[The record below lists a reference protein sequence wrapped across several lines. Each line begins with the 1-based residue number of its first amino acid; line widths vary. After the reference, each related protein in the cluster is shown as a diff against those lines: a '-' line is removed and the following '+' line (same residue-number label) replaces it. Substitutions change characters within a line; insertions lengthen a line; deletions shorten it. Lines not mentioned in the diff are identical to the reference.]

1 MLRPNVVASG
11 SLNETTI
18 PLFPSNLAITLPGVG
33 NNTVL
38 VFTSVNAFLI
48 SASVLAVVNFCIKT
62 PLNLS
67 VISSAEKVTADL
79 PLTFLVVLP
88 IAKSKGFDNSFATPT
103 SICSPVATSKYLHVP
118 SCITSKAFFLS
129 ASDVPQPTENNVL
142 PASPNVSVALF
153 DLLY

>member
-18 PLFPSNLAITLPGVG
+18 PLLPPSNLDIILPGVG

-67 VISSAEKVTADL
+67 VNSSAEKVTADL
-79 PLTFLVVLP
+79 PSTF
-88 IAKSKGFDNSFATPT
+88 
-103 SICSPVATSKYLHVP
+103 
-118 SCITSKAFFLS
+118 
-129 ASDVPQPTENNVL
+129 
-142 PASPNVSVALF
+142 
-153 DLLY
+153 